1 MGIKHLSLNCF
12 FNFHSFFIVF
22 CPKRRQ
28 NVLSKIWMDFH
39 SQWILIIRIH
49 FSSLKGYIILHH
61 LCFSYH
67 LEIRFL
73 LLSLFYPWVLP
84 FCPPSCSSGIWRSWL
99 HFPFYPFELWS
110 PVQPI
115 CLETF
120 SFFWFWDSISSSFNL
135 FFFVTIL
142 KFLLIHW
149 VCL

>member
-1 MGIKHLSLNCF
+1 
-12 FNFHSFFIVF
+12 
-22 CPKRRQ
+22 
-28 NVLSKIWMDFH
+28 MDFH
-39 SQWILIIRIH
+39 SQWILTTRIY

-61 LCFSYH
+61 HCFSYH

-115 CLETF
+115 CLETV
-120 SFFWFWDSISSSFNL
+120 SFFWFWDSISSSLNL
-135 FFFVTIL
+135 FFFFGHPSKTSSDPLGMPVVGQMQMMSEA
-142 KFLLIHW
+142 LIW
-149 VCL
+149 